1 MDDFL
6 VLLQAKLDE
15 AKSKGNVNADIKELQ
30 NQLDKLKVQ
39 VELDPKAT
47 QKLADSIGKLVNQKI
62 VISNIGI
69 NQNNLSKTGQQIGQV
84 ISDSAEKA
92 IGNVT
97 SKNIGKYFRVSQ
109 SDSRQFQAE
118 MKKLV
123 SGWTNGKGKV
133 TDINIQTRT
142 SFDKDVGE
150 NIERLHQ
157 ATVTYKNELDEVIK
171 KTIAWRQIGTTTNDK
186 GEEKILRGFVEVAG
200 QYSKAIDAA
209 SVKTDN
215 FVKKQKETVANMQ
228 NTLNQISSRAFDKNS
243 SRPITSD
250 SSLEQLNTQ
259 VAHVESA
266 MNDLRNATS
275 GTFDDA
281 KIKVQEEI
289 SALKILEKQLRN
301 ADNVSTKTKGTDIT
315 SGLSIAKNDLEKF
328 KADAKDFPQMI
339 KIMEDLDTAIS
350 KVGDASSLNAFNDQ
364 LRVARSELAK
374 IKSETSS
381 VNRNEKVGINVS
393 GLQSQIADL
402 QRISPEID
410 KFETEING
418 VKVTVESL
426 LTDLSKVNTQ
436 SDFSVINSKWKAF
449 TNSAKSAGIAI
460 TEVATKSDSL
470 KNRIHEIQLSMTD
483 KSDPKDNYDLQ
494 IKKLTD
500 QLSNL
505 GLTNE
510 EVAQKTRVLTEAQA
524 ELKKVI
530 DSTNY
535 NSINEKNQAIL
546 SAGEKRSTALN
557 QVKNAYED
565 AKLAYNKYM
574 QPVSSEKATSLI
586 NRINR
591 FLTKNTKITNDAKV
605 ALQGY
610 IDELS
615 RGVNLSRWDEINGV
629 LEKTENS
636 MRGLGRL
643 GASLK
648 DQMSQAA
655 GSFTQWLSVSSAVML
670 LVNQLRKIPQEVY
683 KIDTSMTNLY
693 KVTDESKNKY
703 EQFLDSASD
712 SAFKLG
718 RSISGLVEQTANWE
732 KLGFGIDEA
741 AKLSEISSIYVNV
754 GEVDDNTAVSDI
766 VTAMKAFNIEAKD
779 SITIVDSLNKLGN
792 EFATDSAS
800 LGEGLKKSASALS
813 LAGNDIHKT
822 LAILTGG
829 TEITQ
834 NASEMG
840 NASKVLS
847 MRIRG
852 MKGELQELGEEY
864 ENVQS
869 ISKIQTQILNQT
881 KGSVNIFD
889 DAGNFRATYDI
900 INDIAKVWDKI
911 SQTDQADLLETI
923 AGKQRGNQVAALIQ
937 SFQSGQAQKAYE
949 ASKNSEGS
957 AMQEQ
962 TRWLDSMEAKT
973 QQFEAAFQSMSKT
986 VLDSGLAK
994 SFIEIGT
1001 SGVSAFEGLAKTL
1014 GTITTISGNLSGV
1027 GGTLGAISGFLMN
1040 RNGSGERTMF
1050 QW

>member
-301 ADNVSTKTKGTDIT
+301 ADNVSTKMKGTDIT

-449 TNSAKSAGIAI
+449 ANSAKSAGIAI

-470 KNRIHEIQLSMTD
+470 KNRINKIQLSM
-483 KSDPKDNYDLQ
+483 DNGHGASEYQNRINSIIASLE
-494 IKKLTD
+494 KYGVETK
-500 QLSNL
+500 
-505 GLTNE
+505 
-510 EVAQKTRVLTEAQA
+510 EAQA
-524 ELKKVI
+524 ITTSLQSTFDSMKGMSGQELITQADKLEKEFQSVKISVEQAKLSYDKFTRPVSDEKISSLIIKINNFLKQNTAITKESKVQLE
-530 DSTNY
+530 NY
-535 NSINEKNQAIL
+535 VKELSGGNISLERWTSINNQLISIKASMSIL
-546 SAGEKRSTALN
+546 
-557 QVKNAYED
+557 D
-565 AKLAYNKYM
+565 KLGK
-574 QPVSSEKATSLI
+574 
-586 NRINR
+586 
-591 FLTKNTKITNDAKV
+591 
-605 ALQGY
+605 
-610 IDELS
+610 
-615 RGVNLSRWDEINGV
+615 
-629 LEKTENS
+629 
-636 MRGLGRL
+636 
-643 GASLK
+643 SLK
-648 DQMSQAA
+648 DQFSQAA
-655 GSFTQWLSVSSAVML
+655 GTLTQYFSIARGFS
-670 LVNQLRKIPQEVY
+670 LVFDQLQKIPKAVY
-683 KIDTSMTNLY
+683 EIDTAMTNLY
-693 KVTDESKNKY
+693 KVTDETEKKY
-703 EQFLDSASD
+703 ISFLDSASY
-712 SAFKLG
+712 SAYNLG
-718 RSISGLVEQTANWE
+718 RSVSSLVDQTANWA
-732 KLGFGIDEA
+732 KLGFSLDEA
-741 AKLSEISSIYVNV
+741 SRLSEISSIYANV
-754 GEVDDNTAVSDI
+754 GEVDDDTAVKDI
-766 VTAMKAFNIEAKD
+766 VTAIKAFNIEAEN

-792 EFATDSAS
+792 EFATDAKS
-800 LGEGLKKSASALS
+800 LGEGLRNAASSMAV
-813 LAGNDIHKT
+813 AGNDINQT

-829 TEITQ
+829 GEITQ
-834 NASEMG
+834 NVGELANG
-840 NASKVLS
+840 LRVVS
-847 MRIRG
+847 MRLRG
-852 MKGELQELGEEY
+852 MKGALQELGEEY
-864 ENVQS
+864 EDIES
-869 ISKIQTQILNQT
+869 ISKIQTQIYNLS
-881 KGSVNIFD
+881 KGTVNIFKD
-889 DAGNFRATYDI
+889 DGSFKSTYDQL
-900 INDIAKVWDKI
+900 KEI
-911 SQTDQADLLETI
+911 SEIYFDLSDSDRADLTEI
-923 AGKQRGNQVAALIQ
+923 MFGKNRANQGVAILQA
-937 SFQSGQAQKAYE
+937 FKSGQIEKAYE
-949 ASKNSEGS
+949 ASANAAGS

-962 TRWLDSMEAKT
+962 ERWMGSLEAKT
-973 QQFEAAFQSMSKT
+973 QQFEASFQSLSST
-986 VLDSGLAK
+986 ILDSNLLK
-994 SFIEIGT
+994 WFVDFGT
-1001 SGVSAFEGLAKTL
+1001 GTTKTLDTIINKFGSL
-1014 GTITTISGNLSGV
+1014 GTIGLGTGLFAGFKNV
-1027 GGTLGAISGFLMN
+1027 GMAELY
-1040 RNGSGERTMF
+1040 
-1050 QW
+1050 